1 MSTEIYICKPGQA
14 LKEGKVEYSDI
25 DNRAEAEA
33 DAKYRCNADP
43 TIAKIAYYAVT
54 PDGDF
59 RCIYTHQGETAAAPA
74 KSKPSGEIKRKK
86 KKAVKKKKKSFLQ
99 KLFGG

>member
-14 LKEGKVEYSDI
+14 LKEGRVEYSDI

-33 DAKYRCNADP
+33 DAKRRCDGDP

-59 RCIYTHQGETAAAPA
+59 RCIYTHQGSATEAPA
-74 KSKPSGEIKRKK
+74 QKPNPAAKRKK
-86 KKAVKKKKKSFLQ
+86 VKKKKPQKKGFLQ
-99 KLFGG
+99 RLFGR